1 MTDKQP
7 TDWERIEQLYR
18 AGVLSVRE
26 IATTCTVSHVSIHK
40 RAKRDGWTRDL
51 AGKIKAKANALV
63 NNQVVNSEVN
73 KERALTE
80 KGIVDANAQVIAD
93 VRIAHRADIGRSR
106 RLTNKLLDELE
117 ALTDEQGTIRELID
131 QLKDGDHEDGDAMA
145 DVLKLA
151 SKMSALPNRTK
162 TMKELADTLKTLV
175 MLERQAFNL
184 DEAEGDKPAA
194 GEAGRVTVDQ
204 SLIAT
209 LVNKLVD

>member
-1 MTDKQP
+1 MNDKQP

-51 AGKIKAKANALV
+51 FGKIKAKADALV
-63 NNQVVNSEVN
+63 NSQVVNSEVN

-131 QLKDGDHEDGDAMA
+131 RLKDGDSEDGDATA
-145 DVLKLA
+145 DTLKLA
-151 SKMSALPNRTK
+151 NKMSALPNRTK
-162 TMKELADTLKTLV
+162 TMKELAETLKTLV
-175 MLERQAFNL
+175 ILERQAFNL
-184 DEAEGDKPAA
+184 DEAEGERAPIGGHAQPA
-194 GEAGRVTVDQ
+194 VDP
-204 SLIAT
+204 SLIAA
-209 LVNKLVD
+209 LVDKLVD